1 MQAKGFTEHKG
12 ENCDLRLLYYHV
24 GWHSCLLKNSIMMQL
39 LGLSKAPLNSIIP
52 SVSVVF

>member
-39 LGLSKAPLNSIIP
+39 LGLSKPR
-52 SVSVVF
+52 